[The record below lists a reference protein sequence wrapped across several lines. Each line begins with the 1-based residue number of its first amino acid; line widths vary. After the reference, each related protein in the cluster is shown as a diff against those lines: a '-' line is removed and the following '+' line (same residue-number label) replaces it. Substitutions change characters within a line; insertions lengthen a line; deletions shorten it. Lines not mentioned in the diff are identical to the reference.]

1 MNKPIILIVGP
12 TASGKTDLSIML
24 AKKINGECINAD
36 ATQIFNGLDIAT
48 NKILPSEQENIPH
61 HLLST
66 LDLNDNYSISDFQRA
81 GRKIINEIWQRH
93 KIPIVV
99 GGSGLYINALLKDYH
114 FDDHQRDPQFAQQ
127 YEKYSNLA
135 LWKLLQ
141 STDPEEAKRTH
152 FNNRK
157 RVLRALQYFQ
167 ENKTLKSVND
177 DAKDRWYYEPYIIG
191 LNPVKT
197 ELHERIT
204 TRVAKLTARGLFAE
218 VAAAYEYCH
227 FDETKQSMKII
238 GCKEIIAYLKGE
250 ITYQQAI
257 DQMVYANKIYA
268 KKQLT
273 WFRNQLP
280 TTNWYTFSYQDFLI
294 VANQIINDLEASN
307 YLSSQ

>member
-1 MNKPIILIVGP
+1 MRKPIIVVVGP
-12 TASGKTDLSIML
+12 TASGKTDLSIIL

-48 NKILPSEQENIPH
+48 NKILPAEQDNIPH

-66 LDLNDNYSISDFQRA
+66 IDLNADYSISDFQRE
-81 GRKIINEIWQRH
+81 GRKIINDIWSRN

-114 FDDHQRDPQFAQQ
+114 FDSHQRDPHFAQQ
-127 YEKYSNLA
+127 YQEYSNLG
-135 LWKLLQ
+135 LWQLLQ
-141 STDPEEAKRTH
+141 RIDPIEAERTH

-167 ENKTLKSVND
+167 ENKTLKSAND
-177 DAKDRWYYEPYIIG
+177 DAQNRWYYEPYIIG
-191 LNPVKT
+191 LNPDKT
-197 ELHERIT
+197 ELHQRIA
-204 TRVAKLTARGLFAE
+204 TRVDKLTARGLFAE

-238 GCKEIIAYLKGE
+238 GCKEIIAYLKGQ
-250 ITYQQAI
+250 ITYHQAI
-257 DQMVYANKIYA
+257 AQMVHANKIYA

-280 TTNWYTFSYQDFLI
+280 TTNWYDFYYQDFLTI
-294 VANQIINDLEASN
+294 TEQIINDLLASN
-307 YLSSQ
+307 YLTSI